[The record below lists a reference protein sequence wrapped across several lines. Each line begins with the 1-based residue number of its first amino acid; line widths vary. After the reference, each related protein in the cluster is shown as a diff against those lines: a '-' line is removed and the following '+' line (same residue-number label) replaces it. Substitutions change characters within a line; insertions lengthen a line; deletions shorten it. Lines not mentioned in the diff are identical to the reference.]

1 LTLVKSLALISVFFA
16 AIVPQISADDVLSSD
31 FSLDFPWDN
40 KRHIEDG
47 FLWDEGDH
55 LFEPMTFYR
64 NNATH
69 YSGSSSIQTEDASEP
84 RSSVVEPP
92 SIRHTNN
99 SVLQNYEIFISPISG
114 EEFEIIKDPV
124 NETKKYRDQNGTVFD
139 DKDELLNYEI
149 ERLPISPN
157 LLKLDA
163 RLREIVVIGDANAS
177 VPVIIAFV
185 EQPAHNVSIEV
196 QAMYEP
202 IFEEITAPA
211 KAVYERIEPMI
222 AAADGDTDVIALE
235 QELLTVEEKDL
246 LNETASRLDQET
258 MQMRRDIFERSA
270 PLVDE
275 IQAPVVEKIQA
286 NGGEVG
292 HRDTIYNAIAASVP
306 IGYLEKLSEDPSI
319 AAIWYVELLNM
330 TLKYSVPTIDAKK
343 WWDNGY
349 TGGTWDVAV
358 VDTGIDSTHPAL
370 LAHPIPAK
378 TFHNYAKTYYLW
390 EYNDNQAT
398 TDDLVWHGTHCAGI
412 VASTDSLYR
421 GVGYGIDELINAK
434 AAWKDITGKGRIE
447 WPDAA
452 ESIEWAIWGIPDGA
466 DVISFS
472 SGGYPGSTGDTGFC
486 HYMDAVVFTLGVPV
500 VVAAGNDGPASK
512 TVNEPGSAYNVITV
526 GNVDDK
532 NTLTRDDDVICTVP
546 DLESSIG
553 PTGDNRLKPDISAP
567 GTEIISC
574 NYDYEGGYPW
584 GSATGTSMATPHV
597 AGSIPL
603 ILNYV
608 GIQWNDKAIKA
619 LLLNTASDKGDII
632 GPDNTYGYGYLDL
645 NRAYTRRGYVYKG
658 SLADK
663 PEGTVEKYYKGAI
676 NNGDKATLVWDRH
689 VDYVH
694 YIDENWPTNYLTLSD
709 LDLYIYDESNNGQ
722 ISYSLSS
729 LNNTEQVKSG
739 STYSS
744 AIIKIEPSPYPSGI
758 TSESYALAT
767 DGPFTEVNPPTLSA
781 SLSFSPSTIESG
793 ATFTATATV
802 TNTGGIRGHGVS
814 ATLNLPS
821 GFTIISGSNP
831 QYLGSI
837 DPGSGNSKSATWT
850 VRAPTTSSTQSY
862 TISTSINSYSYAD
875 SYTASSSKTIFVG
888 PNRPPTTPSTPSGPT
903 SGTSGV
909 SYTYTTS
916 ANDPDGDQIKYTFE
930 WMDGTT
936 STTALVKSGAT
947 ASASHSWNVPA
958 GSTTKYYIRVKAT
971 DSRGKSSEWSNQLPV
986 SITGVNRPDT
996 IGVFR
1001 PSTKTWYLDYNNDGV
1016 PDKILAYGLN
1026 GDLPVSGD
1034 WNGDGRDTIGVF
1046 RPSTRTWYL
1055 DYNNDRVPDKIFA
1068 YGLNGDLPVA
1078 GDWNSNGIDTVGVFR
1093 PTTRT
1098 WYLDYNN
1105 DGVPDKILA
1114 YGLSG
1119 DLPVAGDWNKDGTD
1133 TIGVFRPTTRTWYLD
1148 YNNDRVPDKIFAFGL
1163 NGDLPLVGDWNNDG
1177 IDTVGVFRPTT
1188 RTWYLDYNNDG
1199 VPDKILA
1206 YGLNGD
1212 KPVSGDW
1219 YKN

>member
-1 LTLVKSLALISVFFA
+1 MTLVKSLALVSVFFA

-31 FSLDFPWDN
+31 FSLDFPWDE
-40 KRHIEDG
+40 KRHIEDV
-47 FLWDEGDH
+47 FLWDEDDH
-55 LFEPMTFYR
+55 LFETMPFYID
-64 NNATH
+64 NASHQSESSSLQTN
-69 YSGSSSIQTEDASEP
+69 SISNPGSSA
-84 RSSVVEPP
+84 VEPP
-92 SIRHTNN
+92 SIRYTNN

-124 NETKKYRDQNGTVFD
+124 NETKKYRDQNGTIFD

-149 ERLPISPN
+149 ERLSISPN

-163 RLREIVVIGDANAS
+163 RLREIVVIGDANGT

-202 IFEEITAPA
+202 VFEEITAPA
-211 KAVYERIEPMI
+211 KVVYKRIEPMMI
-222 AAADGDTDVIALE
+222 AADEDSDFIALE
-235 QELLTVEEKDL
+235 QELLTEEEKDL

-258 MQMRRDIFERSA
+258 MQMRRDIYERSA
-270 PLVDE
+270 PLVEE
-275 IQAPVVEKIQA
+275 IQAPVIEKIRA

-292 HRDTIYNAIAASVP
+292 YRDTIYNAIAASVQ
-306 IGYLEKLSEDPSI
+306 IGYLEELSEDPSI
-319 AAIWYVELLNM
+319 AVISSVELLNA
-330 TLKYSVPTIDAKK
+330 TLRYSVPTIDAKK
-343 WWDNGY
+343 WWDSGY
-349 TGGTWDVAV
+349 SGETWDVAV
-358 VDTGIDSTHPAL
+358 VDSGIDGNHPAL
-370 LAHPIPAK
+370 STHPIPAK
-378 TFHNYAKTYYLW
+378 TFHTYAQTYFGW
-390 EYNDNQAT
+390 DYNDNAAT
-398 TDDLVWHGTHCAGI
+398 TDDLVGHGTHCAGI

-421 GVGYGIDELINAK
+421 GVGYGIDQLINAK
-434 AAWKDITGKGRIE
+434 AAWMNTTGRGKIV

-452 ESIEWAIWGIPDGA
+452 EAIQWSILDIPDGA

-472 SGGYPGSTGDTGFC
+472 NGGQPGSTGDTDFC
-486 HYMDAVVFTLGVPV
+486 RYMDAVVFTLGVPV
-500 VVAAGNDGPASK
+500 VVAAGNDGSDSR
-512 TVNEPGSAYNVITV
+512 TVNEPGSAYNVIAV
-526 GNVDDK
+526 GNVNDMDSVTRSDDQIWW
-532 NTLTRDDDVICTVP
+532 T
-546 DLESSIG
+546 SSRG

-567 GTEIISC
+567 GTSIWSC
-574 NYDYEGGYPW
+574 NNNWEGTNSDWWPY
-584 GSATGTSMATPHV
+584 TGTSMAAPHV
-597 AGSIPL
+597 AGSIAL
-603 ILNYV
+603 IMGYA
-608 GIQWNDKAIKA
+608 GIQWNDKAVKA
-619 LLLNTASDKGDII
+619 LLLNTATDLGDL

-645 NRAYTRRGYVYKG
+645 NRAYARRGYVYTG

-663 PEGTVEKYYKGAI
+663 PEGTSEKYYKGAL
-676 NNGDKATLVWDRH
+676 NSGYKATLVWNRH
-689 VDYVH
+689 VDYN
-694 YIDENWPTNYLTLSD
+694 YNNWQPTNYLTLSD

-722 ISYSLSS
+722 ISYSWSY
-729 LNNTEQVKSG
+729 LNNVEQVKSS

-744 AIIKIEPSPYPSGI
+744 AIIKIEPSPYPTGI

-767 DGPFTEVNPPTLSA
+767 DGPFTQVNPPTLSA
-781 SLSFSPSTIESG
+781 SLSVSSSTIDSG

-814 ATLNLPS
+814 ASLNLPS
-821 GFTIISGSNP
+821 GFSIVSGSNP

-837 DPGSGNSKSATWT
+837 DPGSGSSKSATWT

-862 TISTSINSYSYAD
+862 TISTSITSYSYGD
-875 SYTASSSKTIFVG
+875 SYTASSSKTITVG
-888 PNRPPTTPSTPSGPT
+888 PNRAPTTPSTPSGPT

-936 STTALVKSGAT
+936 STTALVNSGAT

-958 GSTTKYYIRVKAT
+958 GSTTKYNIRVKAT

-1001 PSTKTWYLDYNNDGV
+1001 PTTRTWYLDYNNDRV
-1016 PDKILAYGLN
+1016 PDKVLTYGLN

-1034 WNGDGRDTIGVF
+1034 WNKDGTDTIGVF

-1068 YGLNGDLPVA
+1068 FGLNGDLPVA
-1078 GDWNSNGIDTVGVFR
+1078 GDWNNDGRDTVGVFR

-1163 NGDLPLVGDWNNDG
+1163 NGDLPVAGDWNNDG
-1177 IDTVGVFRPTT
+1177 RDTVGVFRPTT